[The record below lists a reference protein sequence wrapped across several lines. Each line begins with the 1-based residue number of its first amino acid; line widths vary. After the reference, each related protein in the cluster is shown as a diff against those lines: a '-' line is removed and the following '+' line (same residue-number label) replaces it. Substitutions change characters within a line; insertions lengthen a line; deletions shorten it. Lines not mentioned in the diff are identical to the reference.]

1 MNNFT
6 KSFVLAFLCLI
17 NTAVFALPKLNSYPT
32 ATATIYLDF
41 DGHMV
46 TGSLWNG
53 GMPIACIAP
62 TLTDAQITEIFNR
75 VSEDYRPFN
84 VNITTDSTKFLAA
97 PLAQRIRIIV
107 TPSSAWKPNVGGI
120 SYIGSFTW
128 GDDTPAF
135 VFSDRLGPNN
145 AKFIAECCSHESGH
159 TLGLSH
165 QSKYDSACNL
175 LETYNTGYGT
185 GETSWAPIM
194 GNSYSRNMTGWNDG
208 ATPYGCANTQD
219 NLSIITSTNG
229 FGYRTDDFSDSLNTT
244 TYTPN
249 NTSFSI
255 NGIIAT
261 GSDKDAFKFNITQNT
276 NIHLDATPFNQ
287 GAGNS
292 GSNLDIK
299 IMLYDQNK
307 ILMKTYDAANTMSIS
322 IDTTL
327 KTGTYYFVLD
337 GTGNAYASNYGSIGS
352 YVLTG
357 FRTVLPIKEV
367 TLSGNTDNNKHNL
380 SWNVIS
386 DEPLQ
391 SITVE
396 YSTDG
401 MSFNVLNTSSLTSR
415 TMSYLPNDENTRYY
429 RMKAVS
435 YTNQIVYS
443 NVIALRGIS
452 KPVHPFIVTTMVHQ
466 QITVNAFENYQYA
479 ILDANG
485 RMLSKGSGNK
495 GINNIDVSRF
505 ASGFYVIQL
514 YGTTTKQTE
523 RIIKQ

>member
-84 VNITTDSTKFLAA
+84 VNITTDSTKFLSA
-97 PLAQRIRIIV
+97 PLAQRIRVIV
-107 TPSSAWKPNVGGI
+107 TPTSAWKPNVGGI

-145 AKFIAECCSHESGH
+145 TKFIAECCSHESGH

-165 QSKYDSACNL
+165 QSKYDSACNF

-229 FGYRTDDFSDSLNTT
+229 FGYRTDDYSDSLNATT
-244 TYTPN
+244 FSPN

-261 GSDKDAFKFNITQNT
+261 GNDKDAFKFNITQST
-276 NIHLDATPFNQ
+276 NIHIDATPFNQ
-287 GAGNS
+287 GTGNS

-307 ILMKTYDAANTMSIS
+307 TLMKTYDALNTMSIT

-327 KTGTYYFVLD
+327 KTGVYYFVLD
-337 GTGNAYASNYGSIGS
+337 GTGNAYASNYWFIRINRIQNS
-352 YVLTG
+352 
-357 FRTVLPIKEV
+357 
-367 TLSGNTDNNKHNL
+367 
-380 SWNVIS
+380 
-386 DEPLQ
+386 
-391 SITVE
+391 
-396 YSTDG
+396 
-401 MSFNVLNTSSLTSR
+401 
-415 TMSYLPNDENTRYY
+415 
-429 RMKAVS
+429 A
-435 YTNQIVYS
+435 S
-443 NVIALRGIS
+443 N
-452 KPVHPFIVTTMVHQ
+452 
-466 QITVNAFENYQYA
+466 
-479 ILDANG
+479 
-485 RMLSKGSGNK
+485 
-495 GINNIDVSRF
+495 
-505 ASGFYVIQL
+505 
-514 YGTTTKQTE
+514 
-523 RIIKQ
+523 